1 MYLLDSNIC
10 IYLINQRPEH
20 VVEKIK
26 EHKPDEIK
34 LSAISFGELNYG
46 VAKSKFRNKNK
57 QALLHFASAFDIIEF
72 DSRDA
77 EVYGLIR
84 ADLENKGELI
94 GSYDM
99 QIAAQAI
106 SRDIT
111 LVTNNKK
118 EFSRILNLR
127 IKNWV

>member
-10 IYLINQRPEH
+10 IYLINHRPEH

-72 DSRDA
+72 DGRDA

-84 ADLENKGELI
+84 ADLENKGEII
-94 GSYDM
+94 GPYDM

-106 SRDIT
+106 SRDLT
-111 LVTNNKK
+111 LVTNNTK
-118 EFSRILNLR
+118 EFSRILNLK
-127 IKNWV
+127 IKNWI